1 MPHRDRRALLPLSIF
16 QADGILCRPGQC
28 ERQRPLAGEQPD
40 QLGQRRPHR
49 AALIAL
55 YAEASEGARGLTAR
69 RFYLTHAYV
78 YALEAGSPEAV
89 TMRGKLVDLGAETLD

>member
-1 MPHRDRRALLPLSIF
+1 M
-16 QADGILCRPGQC
+16 QADLDTRL
-28 ERQRPLAGEQPD
+28 LAAHAEEN
-40 QLGQRRPHR
+40 R

-89 TMRGKLVDLGAETLD
+89 TMRRKLVDLGAETSD